1 MFRDYDLLFIWTFI
15 RFCSLVYT
23 AIRWTLSSFFSII
36 IFSRPSHVFV
46 LYWLWNITTCL
57 ACVTACVLDRSFKRV
72 GLIVYIFV
80 VFCKETFHWSWAWMN
95 MLITLSHMSPDMIL
109 YNRTISSTA
118 SFLFPRRNI
127 QLNKDFRF
135 VSHSYVNV
143 FHRVRLKSFFSENER
158 QNVSALI

>member
-1 MFRDYDLLFIWTFI
+1 MN
-15 RFCSLVYT
+15 SKQ
-23 AIRWTLSSFFSII
+23 FFSII
-36 IFSRPSHVFV
+36 IFSWRSHFFV
-46 LYWLWNITTCL
+46 LYWFWNITTCL
-57 ACVTACVLDRSFKRV
+57 ACVTACVLDRSFKRE

-95 MLITLSHMSPDMIL
+95 MLTTLSHMSPEMIL

-118 SFLFPRRNI
+118 WFLFPWRNI
-127 QLNKDFRF
+127 KLDKDFRF

-143 FHRVRLKSFFSENER
+143 FHRMKVRLKSFFSENER